1 MGLIKTIG
9 RIERRRLPGLILA
22 AVLALNIFI
31 SVRWL
36 EHATVGWDALGY
48 RIAAQQIARGEGP
61 LIANRFNAQFGPYFS
76 YAAFNVHRPQEPDRL
91 YLNYPPGFPLL
102 LALPQWLGW
111 PDAVVLPLMSALSVL
126 ATFALG
132 SLLVDRWT
140 GVLGATIIGLTPAH
154 LEWSTSFW
162 ADLPGAAL
170 ALTALTI
177 YLYADR
183 CSRARQVVLGLAAGL
198 LAAGAFFVKYAYV
211 VMLLPLLIYAL
222 YAQRR
227 SIFKRPVNWAF
238 GATAAL
244 GLLGLAA
251 YNQWLFGG
259 PFNTYYT
266 SPSAGFGFPQMSLS
280 YALGPSPAGGYSLP
294 AALETLWFNFGWILI
309 LSALGLRVVRG
320 APRLLLVSY
329 ALAFVALAS
338 VFAWAPRNEDTR
350 YLVAAFAPIALLAA
364 AGLRRL
370 EPSAGAW
377 RKPLFGVIIA
387 ALGVTLLAS
396 LWTTLPRLSAR
407 NAGSAQ
413 VLALA
418 RAQVSGSEPDA
429 VFLAYLWNDPIGHA
443 GQRTTLFYRRILGA
457 DDRFEQQLVEVVNGL
472 LAEGTPV
479 YYVADRVPPLRD
491 SLAILQRHFEVRVWK
506 PAPLAVFRVTPK
518 S

>member
-1 MGLIKTIG
+1 MRSIG
-9 RIERRRLPGLILA
+9 RIDSRRLPWLLLA
-22 AVLALNIFI
+22 AVLALNLFVA
-31 SVRWL
+31 VRWL
-36 EHATVGWDALGY
+36 EHDTVGWDALGY
-48 RIAAQQIARGEGP
+48 RLAAQQIVRGEGP
-61 LIANRFNAQFGPYFS
+61 TITNRFNTEFGPYFS

-91 YLNYPPGFPLL
+91 YLNYPPGFPLM
-102 LALPQWLGW
+102 LALPQWLGL
-111 PDAVVLPLMSALSVL
+111 PDAVILPAMSALSVL

-132 SLLVDRWT
+132 SHLIDRWT
-140 GVLGATIIGLTPAH
+140 GVLAAAIVSLTPAH

-170 ALTALTI
+170 ALTALAI
-177 YLYADR
+177 YLAADR
-183 CSRARQVVLGLAAGL
+183 STRPRQVGLGAAAGL
-198 LAAGAFFVKYAYV
+198 LAAWAFFVKYAYV
-211 VMLLPLLIYAL
+211 VMLLPLAIYAL
-222 YAQRR
+222 SAQRWNA
-227 SIFKRPVNWAF
+227 FKRPINWAF

-294 AALETLWFNFGWILI
+294 AALETLWFNFGWLLILI
-309 LSALGLRVVRG
+309 VPGLRAVRG
-320 APRLLLVSY
+320 APRRLLVLY
-329 ALAFVALAS
+329 ALAFVALAG

-370 EPSAGAW
+370 AGRAGAW
-377 RKPLFGVIIA
+377 RKPPFGVIIA

-407 NAGSAQ
+407 NTGSAQ
-413 VLALA
+413 VLTLA
-418 RAQVSGSEPDA
+418 RAQVGGSEPDA
-429 VFLAYLWNDPIGHA
+429 VFLAYLWNDPIAYA
-443 GQRTTLFYRRILGA
+443 GRRTTLFYRRILGA
-457 DDRFEQQLVEVVNGL
+457 DDQFEQQLVRIVGGL
-472 LAEGTPV
+472 LVDGVPV
-479 YYVADRVPPLRD
+479 YYVDDRVPPLRN
-491 SLAILQRHFEVRVWK
+491 SLAILQRHFDVRVFK
-506 PAPLAVFRVTPK
+506 PAPLAVYRVTPK